1 MNNLTNFNFIV
12 YCLYTGGIQEE
23 SNQHNYLTH
32 QTQIIRILILISHLM
47 LDSIDQIE
55 DFIHKNIDNYTNSS
69 NLLSDVAY
77 ECLKDAI
84 LSVDVHSGDPLSEPR
99 LSNALGI
106 SRTPV
111 RTAIQQLV
119 QDGLLQLIPG
129 RAVVI
134 ASRSIKQVLDAQ
146 EVRRLLEP
154 EVCRLV
160 AGKLPPVLVTEF
172 KDITQQLLAAAQQTD
187 RATWMRVDVRWHEI
201 LCQNCPNELMGQM
214 VLQAKNHM
222 HKQGV
227 GEQVSDAY
235 LLSGTEEHVAIA
247 EAIVEGDG
255 ALAGNLML
263 QHLEGMRKH
272 LFPHDT

>member
-1 MNNLTNFNFIV
+1 
-12 YCLYTGGIQEE
+12 
-23 SNQHNYLTH
+23 
-32 QTQIIRILILISHLM
+32 M
-47 LDSIDQIE
+47 LNSIDQIE
-55 DFIHKNIDNYTNSS
+55 DFIHKNINNYTNSS

-99 LSNALGI
+99 LSSALGI

-160 AGKLPPVLVTEF
+160 AGTLSAPLLTEF
-172 KDITQQLLAAAQQTD
+172 KEITTQLLEAAQTLD
-187 RATWMRVDVRWHEI
+187 RPMWMRVDVRWHEI

-235 LLSGTEEHVAIA
+235 LLAGTKEHVAIA
-247 EAIVEGDG
+247 DAIIHGDG
-255 ALAGNLML
+255 ELASRLMFE
-263 QHLEGMRKH
+263 HLDGMTKTS
-272 LFPHDT
+272 LPA